1 MRRDLL
7 QVFGQFG
14 LKEKEARVYMAC
26 LPHTEGLFTH
36 EVTKLT
42 KISRSTV
49 DITVERLLERRFLRR
64 VKTGARYKYFAEAP
78 DTITQRQQKTIDD
91 FTEITPFLL
100 KGSSDYAPTEILS
113 FEGKQGIQ
121 KAYDDIFL
129 RLKHTPVKDKELI
142 EFTSGQGI
150 LTLYP
155 DIEQQFVKKRIA
167 MKVRYRGI
175 TPASSAAYNTF
186 DNKTESLRE
195 VKFIDDKL
203 FPFKSVIS
211 IYVDSV
217 MIFSPHKPVGGCV
230 IRNPHIADS
239 LRALFNLV
247 WSSAAA

>member
-1 MRRDLL
+1 MRRDFL
-7 QVFGQFG
+7 QIFNQFG

-26 LPHTEGLFTH
+26 LPHTGGLHTH
-36 EVTKLT
+36 EITTLT

-49 DITVERLLERRFLRR
+49 DVTVERLLERRFLRR
-64 VKTGARYKYFAEAP
+64 VKSGARYKFFAEVP
-78 DTITQRQQKTIDD
+78 DTILQRQQKTMDD
-91 FTEITPFLL
+91 FAELAPFLL
-100 KGSSDYAPTEILS
+100 KGSGDFAATEILS
-113 FEGKQGIQ
+113 FEGKQGLQ

-129 RLKHTPVKDKELI
+129 RLKHTQTKEKELI
-142 EFTSGQGI
+142 EFTNGVGV
-150 LTLYP
+150 LALYP

-167 MKVRYRGI
+167 MKVSYRGI
-175 TPASSAAYNTF
+175 APTSANKVKTF
-186 DNKTESLRE
+186 DNKKEGLRE
-195 VKFIDDKL
+195 IKFIDDTL

-247 WSSAAA
+247 WSGR